1 MRRQAALQA
10 DSGASGVA
18 THTAP
23 RSDDATRL
31 SGRRLVV
38 VRAGTFA
45 IVALTLATY
54 ALALPG
60 LVPRL
65 SIPCEDALNSCIISP
80 QQVDPLAR
88 LGITPGALAL
98 ATAIFSYLSILLV
111 CAVAAVLLWRR
122 SDDWMA
128 LLVAVTLILMPAV
141 FTPIGHGLPTGWQ
154 GLGNLYTLATFLT
167 LFLLA
172 GIFPNGRFVPR
183 WLWLPV
189 LIGVLIANTNF
200 LAALPDAI
208 GLLLILA
215 VFVCLIAGQ
224 IYRYRLVS
232 SLVQRQ
238 QTKWAV
244 SGIVLTLLVNQLFW
258 QPGAWIPAL
267 QQPDSLYSL
276 LAGPDSFLMIVILA
290 ISFGVAILRYRLYDI
305 DVIIRRTLIYGSL
318 TAILAGVYIAGVI
331 GVQSIVNT
339 IAHDPGQPTSPVLIV
354 ITTLLIAALFQP
366 LRRVIQRFIDRRF
379 YRGKYDTR
387 KTLEAFSAT
396 LRQEVDL
403 STLTGQLV
411 IVVTETMQPEH
422 ISLWIREG
430 DAIHS
435 R

>member
-1 MRRQAALQA
+1 MNRRIARQTQTDIPQMAASA
-10 DSGASGVA
+10 DDS
-18 THTAP
+18 
-23 RSDDATRL
+23 TRL
-31 SGRRLVV
+31 GGWLLVV
-38 VRAGTFA
+38 ARTAVFA
-45 IVALTLATY
+45 IVSLTLVVY
-54 ALALPG
+54 ARALPG
-60 LVPRL
+60 LVAA
-65 SIPCEDALNSCIISP
+65 IATPCADAPNSCSIGI
-80 QQVDPLAR
+80 QQVAPLAE
-88 LGITPGALAL
+88 LNITPYGLAVVVTILTCL
-98 ATAIFSYLSILLV
+98 AILLV
-111 CAVAAVLLWRR
+111 TGVAAMLLWRR

-141 FTPIGHGLPTGWQ
+141 FTPIGHGLPASWQ
-154 GLGNLYTLATFLT
+154 GLGDLYTLATFLT

-200 LAALPDAI
+200 LASLPDAI

-224 IYRYRLVS
+224 IYRYRRIS
-232 SLVQRQ
+232 SPVQRQ

-244 SGIVLTLLVNQLFW
+244 SGIVLTLLVNQLYW

-318 TAILAGVYIAGVI
+318 TAILAGVYIVGVI
-331 GVQSIVNT
+331 GVQSVVNA
-339 IAHDPGQPTSPVLIV
+339 IARTPSGKTSPVLIV
-354 ITTLLIAALFQP
+354 ITTLAIAALFQP
-366 LRRVIQRFIDRRF
+366 LRRTIQRFIDRRF
-379 YRGKYDTR
+379 YRSKYDTR

-411 IVVTETMQPEH
+411 TVVTETMQPEH
-422 ISLWIREG
+422 ISLWIRDR
-430 DAIHS
+430 DAI